1 MGAIRAPQDGLAL
14 HEKALVLDDLMV
26 KGRP

>member
-14 HEKALVLDDLMV
+14 HEKALVLDDLSV
-26 KGRP
+26 KRRP